1 MTTRIT
7 TIGDGKNFI
16 SLEQL
21 AVLQSIMQTERAPT
35 TSPKYRFYSTMDV
48 VNGLRNHSWYPVR
61 AQEQRVIKA
70 QRLGYQK
77 HMVRFRQEGTY
88 LDKVGDLAPEL
99 ILTNAH
105 DGTTRYSIMAGF
117 FRLAC
122 LNGMIVSE
130 GEFGQINVMH
140 LGHDQEDVI
149 EAGYKVIE
157 EVPRLTKKISSYQ
170 GIELKPIEET
180 TFAASALLMKYA
192 KDDSKILSE
201 GSKFHIDDRTFDTQ
215 MLLAPRRVHDEAPT
229 LWNVFN
235 RIQEKMTKG
244 NRFERTVHE
253 TPSGR
258 LIYKEKVPGI
268 TSISE
273 NIRVNR
279 GLWHLMDEMAKIK
292 QATA

>member
-7 TIGDGKNFI
+7 TIGDGKYFI

-48 VNGLRNHSWYPVR
+48 IDGLRNHSWYPVR
-61 AQEQRVIKA
+61 AQEQRVIKT

-140 LGHDQEDVI
+140 LGRDQEEVI

-157 EVPRLTKKISSYQ
+157 EVPRLTKKISTYQ
-170 GIELKPIEET
+170 GIELKPIEQV
-180 TFAASALLMKYA
+180 TFAASTLLMKYA
-192 KDDSKILSE
+192 KDDSKILSD

-258 LIYKEKVPGI
+258 LVHKEKVPGI
-268 TSISE
+268 TGISE

>member
-7 TIGDGKNFI
+7 TIGNGKDFI

-21 AVLQSIMQTERAPT
+21 AVLRSIIQTERAPT
-35 TSPKYRFYSTMDV
+35 TSFKYKFYSTMDV
-48 VNGLRNHSWYPVR
+48 IDGLRDHNWYPVK
-61 AQEQRVIKA
+61 AQEQRVQKES
-70 QRLGYQK
+70 RLGYQR

-130 GEFGQINVMH
+130 GEFGQINVLH
-140 LGHDQEDVI
+140 LGRDQEEVI

-157 EVPRLTKKISSYQ
+157 EVPRLTEKISSYQ
-170 GIELKPIEET
+170 QIELKPVEQT
-180 TFAASALLMKYA
+180 VFAESTLLMKYA
-192 KDDSKILSE
+192 KDNSRTSSE
-201 GSKFHIDDRTFDTQ
+201 GLQFHIDDRTFNVPA
-215 MLLAPRRVHDEAPT
+215 LLKPLRVNDEAPT
-229 LWNVFN
+229 LWNIFN

-244 NRFERTVHE
+244 NRFERTVHT
-253 TPSGR
+253 TPNGH
-258 LIYKEKVPGI
+258 LIHKEKVPGI
-268 TSISE
+268 TGITE

-279 GLWHLMDEMAKIK
+279 GLWHLMDEMAKVK
-292 QATA
+292 LAA